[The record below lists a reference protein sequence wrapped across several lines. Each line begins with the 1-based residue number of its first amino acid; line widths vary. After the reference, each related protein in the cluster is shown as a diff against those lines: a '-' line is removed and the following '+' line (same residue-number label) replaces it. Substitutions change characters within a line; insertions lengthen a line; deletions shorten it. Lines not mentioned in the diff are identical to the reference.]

1 MYKKITGVLLSA
13 LMVFAIVGC
22 NSGTESKKE
31 DAAKGDNQNVELK
44 MLFWDKNQ
52 EPGLKAMADDFMAKN
67 PTYKIT
73 VETIPW
79 NEYWTKL
86 QAAATGGDM
95 PDIVVMHP
103 DQVEN
108 YAQGG
113 MLMDLT
119 DLLTNSQTANKDK
132 FPQYVVDDFEV
143 DGKYYGVPKDVGTLA
158 LVYNKDLFDQA
169 KVPYP
174 NDNWTWDDMMNAAQ
188 KITDKSKGIYGI
200 AAQND
205 GQNFYWNLIWQN
217 GGDMFS
223 KDGKTSTFDSQEAI
237 DAVKYGV
244 SFIEKGYS
252 PTIADFANLSPN
264 KYFSSGKVGMVFD
277 GSWMLT
283 EYLAVKDLNFDV
295 AELPKGKER
304 AAIASG
310 MAFSVSAKTKN
321 KDASLK
327 FVEYLGSK
335 EAQEIGAKL
344 GISIPAYENIADPW
358 VAGFKTIDA
367 SPFVKVIE
375 YGHRSPGLNT
385 SNEGSAVVHK
395 YMPEVFSMKRP
406 VDDGLKQIA
415 KEINALNK

>member
-1 MYKKITGVLLSA
+1 MYKKITGILLSA
-13 LMVFAIVGC
+13 LMVFALVGC
-22 NSGTESKKE
+22 NSSTESKKE
-31 DAAKGDNQNVELK
+31 DAAKGDKQNVELK
-44 MLFWDKNQ
+44 MFFWDKNQ

-103 DQVEN
+103 DQEEN

-119 DLLTNSQTANKDK
+119 DMLTNSQTANKDK

>member
-1 MYKKITGVLLSA
+1 MYKKITGILLSA
-13 LMVFAIVGC
+13 LMVFALVGC

-31 DAAKGDNQNVELK
+31 DAAKGDKQNVELK
-44 MLFWDKNQ
+44 MFFWDKNQ

-119 DLLTNSQTANKDK
+119 DMLTNSQTANKDK